1 MPDLSLREK
10 IEATLFP
17 TLVDNG
23 RELICR
29 DDVLAIIDEHEREL
43 VARIEE
49 RRFPTCGCSSGCR
62 HDEVNTALDYILAL
76 IKPAVKESLTTQP
89 TENRDTTPRDERPAR
104 DVLESLAR
112 RLAARSVEIFEEDGR
127 ESAIGC
133 AVGIVGDEIIAM
145 LSDTAADRIARALE
159 DRK

>member
-29 DDVLAIIDEHEREL
+29 DDVLAIIDAHERDL

-76 IKPAVKESLTTQP
+76 IKSVAKDAESLCP
-89 TENRDTTPRDERPAR
+89 AKPENRDSKARDERPAR
-104 DVLESLAR
+104 DALFATTHES
-112 RLAARSVEIFEEDGR
+112 
-127 ESAIGC
+127 
-133 AVGIVGDEIIAM
+133 GDEHVFINGDESSFYARAIVEAI
-145 LSDTAADRIARALE
+145 DAAAERIVRALE
-159 DRK
+159 GRK